1 MQRIAREGRRIRTI
15 YIDVRVAVSPFVHP
29 TSGWRGTRVGLVVP
43 RFKHSAVAR
52 NQIKRRL
59 RELARL
65 ELLPA
70 GLIVDVVLKIRPEA
84 YGATYIN
91 LAADIA
97 QTLRQL
103 QRWNPGPPSPDDP
116 VRTRESGPA

>member
-15 YIDVRVAVSPFVHP
+15 YIDVRVAASLFVHP
-29 TSGWRGTRVGLVVP
+29 ISGWQGTRVGLVVP

-52 NQIKRRL
+52 NQVKRRL

-70 GLIVDVVLKIRPEA
+70 GLVVDVVLKIRPEA

-97 QTLRQL
+97 QTLLQL
-103 QRWNPGPPSPDDP
+103 QRWHPEALPRGSP
-116 VRTRESGPA
+116 VLTREPGLA

>member
-15 YIDVRVAVSPFVHP
+15 YIDVRVAASPFVHP
-29 TSGWRGTRVGLVVP
+29 ISGWRGTRVGLVVP

-52 NQIKRRL
+52 NRVKRRL

-84 YGATYIN
+84 YEATYIN

-97 QTLRQL
+97 QTLLQL
-103 QRWNPGPPSPDDP
+103 QRWHPGSSSPEGS
-116 VRTRESGPA
+116 VHTRESGPA

>member
-1 MQRIAREGRRIRTI
+1 M
-15 YIDVRVAVSPFVHP
+15 
-29 TSGWRGTRVGLVVP
+29 VVP

-52 NQIKRRL
+52 NRIKRRL

-103 QRWNPGPPSPDDP
+103 QRWNPGPPSPEGP
-116 VRTRESGPA
+116 VRTMESGPA